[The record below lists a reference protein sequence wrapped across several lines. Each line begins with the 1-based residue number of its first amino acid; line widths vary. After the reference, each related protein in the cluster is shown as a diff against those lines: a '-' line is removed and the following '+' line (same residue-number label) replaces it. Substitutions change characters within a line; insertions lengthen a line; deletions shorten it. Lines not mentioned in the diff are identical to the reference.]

1 MGHFKSANAKFWSI
15 HLSTSLSIKDCKVVY
30 DSVGSVKPADVNY
43 DNVIAQLLEV
53 QREGYKRG
61 VVIEVIVNMVC
72 I

>member
-1 MGHFKSANAKFWSI
+1 MHLKSANIKCLSL
-15 HLSTSLSIKDCKVVY
+15 HLSNSLSIKDCKIVY
-30 DSVGSVKPADVNY
+30 DSVGAVKPVDVNY

-61 VVIEVIVNMVC
+61 VVIEVSFIL